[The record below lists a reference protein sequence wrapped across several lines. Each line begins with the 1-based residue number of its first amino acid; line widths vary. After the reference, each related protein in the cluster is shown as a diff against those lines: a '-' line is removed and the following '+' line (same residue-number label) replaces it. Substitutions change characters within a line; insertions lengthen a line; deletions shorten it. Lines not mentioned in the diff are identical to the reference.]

1 MTDPPERDQHAL
13 ELRSAASSLARVAT
27 DLGYGR
33 RAHAMEAFNF
43 ARRRARESR
52 RTQLRSPELAG
63 RDALAD
69 KVRAVGR
76 DKGELARR
84 LATVEH
90 LRTRLLAP

>member
-13 ELRSAASSLARVAT
+13 ELRGAGGSLVRVAT
-27 DLGYGR
+27 DLGYGCT
-33 RAHAMEAFNF
+33 AHAVEAFNF
-43 ARRRARESR
+43 ARRPAPESQ
-52 RTQLRSPELAG
+52 RTQLRSPEPAG

-76 DKGELARR
+76 DHGELARR
-84 LATVEH
+84 PATVEH